1 LVSAGLLVFGESKP
15 LEDSDRCLERTTM
28 ENMNIAIPALLC
40 SHRSKSITS
49 IALVFVVWQDHDEQI
64 QSCFQDH
71 PVSF

>member
-1 LVSAGLLVFGESKP
+1 VFGESKP

-49 IALVFVVWQDHDEQI
+49 IALVFAVWQDHDEQI